1 MKHAQQ
7 GFSLIEIV
15 IAFTILAMAT
25 VVVVNVVT
33 QSSMRVNKVN
43 EYLAVMNTLESAV
56 AILRHE
62 ISRQKVKPQ
71 YQGSYGGSYD
81 WVARVLNKVS
91 SGTESKKKF
100 INLYRVQIQV
110 FHGRS
115 EPRLALTTIIADR

>member
-1 MKHAQQ
+1 MKRTQQ

-43 EYLAVMNTLESAV
+43 EYLAVINTLESAV
-56 AILRHE
+56 AILRYE

-71 YQGSYGGSYD
+71 YRGSDEGGYD
-81 WVARVLNKVS
+81 WIAKVLNKVS
-91 SGTESKKKF
+91 PGAESKKKS
-100 INLYRVQIQV
+100 INLYRVQIQI
-110 FHGRS
+110 FHKQS

>member
-43 EYLAVMNTLESAV
+43 EYLAVMSTLESAV

-62 ISRQKVKPQ
+62 ISRQKVKAQ
-71 YQGSYGGSYD
+71 YQGSYGGGYD
-81 WVARVLNKVS
+81 WVAKVLNKVGP
-91 SGTESKKKF
+91 GTESKKKF

-110 FHGRS
+110 FHEQS